1 MTQPGQ
7 INEEVHLTH
16 GKILFIYFINKKA
29 ISRKCYEKAARSDGG
44 YNKSQTFLQRQKGYE
59 RSKWECSKVT
69 KASDQDSGDLAAAVY
84 YAIQGMY
91 LLV

>member
-44 YNKSQTFLQRQKGYE
+44 QKGYE